1 MRTFAIA
8 EAEGLG
14 VLPSPT
20 RQHQAAHGRRLWP
33 LVAAILVLIAGGGAF
48 WAHSRHQR
56 TPAEYPLAAEVIVP
70 QDASSDH
77 RRSEKEAGRL
87 AKADRRTAE
96 AEALAAPLAGEIK
109 PQPGPSESATA
120 APTPPADPTGDDQS
134 GLYRGQICYGATEAL
149 SAHCFKAQAVITRFK
164 ISGQWPAATPGS
176 TMYLAGGISRAGD
189 VAIHMHAQRADGSRG
204 PVADMFGKLHD
215 GRIDATGSFLNG
227 RSVN

>member
-1 MRTFAIA
+1 M
-8 EAEGLG
+8 
-14 VLPSPT
+14 
-20 RQHQAAHGRRLWP
+20 
-33 LVAAILVLIAGGGAF
+33 
-48 WAHSRHQR
+48 
-56 TPAEYPLAAEVIVP
+56 
-70 QDASSDH
+70 
-77 RRSEKEAGRL
+77 
-87 AKADRRTAE
+87 AKANCRPAE

-134 GLYRGQICYGATEAL
+134 GLYRGQICYGSTEAL

-227 RSVN
+227 RSVTQSWSKN

>member
-1 MRTFAIA
+1 M
-8 EAEGLG
+8 
-14 VLPSPT
+14 
-20 RQHQAAHGRRLWP
+20 
-33 LVAAILVLIAGGGAF
+33 
-48 WAHSRHQR
+48 
-56 TPAEYPLAAEVIVP
+56 
-70 QDASSDH
+70 
-77 RRSEKEAGRL
+77 
-87 AKADRRTAE
+87 AKANCRPAE

-134 GLYRGQICYGATEAL
+134 GLYRGQICYGSTEAL

-215 GRIDATGSFLNG
+215 GRIVISPLHVSARCAELRLGDPRRHIGIG
-227 RSVN
+227 GG